1 MSDARLGRRRPGT
14 GGYREPED
22 ALRRRSGYGGA
33 ERSSGQE
40 DFYGG
45 QDEEIMP
52 WSEFETEERSGRRRP
67 NRRPT
72 QKRGGVLGLLS
83 ALGPILYFPI
93 MFFYLELAFHIYM
106 GEGIR
111 YFPVWLF
118 FSVSMGFFFA
128 LFAIN
133 FSKKA
138 NRIIT
143 CVLTCLISLV
153 YMIEM
158 MTKKILATYYQLFSI
173 AETAAENKLTDYMD
187 AIIDGILHNL
197 LGLFLMLLPVIFIFA
212 FGRKFYNFRRK
223 WIGLSGVVA
232 GAVLVTHLLGLLVIR
247 LPWRGDYTPGM
258 LYRTD
263 TNVDDQVQQLGV
275 STMLRLDL
283 KHSLFG
289 IKVKR
294 DDDFVTPD
302 PVYTAESVPET
313 GAGEPGESGANVN
326 AELPENTAGL
336 FTNTD
341 TSPNV
346 MNVDLETLAA
356 NAPNEDL
363 AWLCKYFNSQTPT
376 NKNKYTGAFKDYN
389 VIFITAE
396 GLTGY
401 GISEELTPT
410 LWKLSHEGFVF
421 NNFYTALHYTST
433 AGGECQNMLGLYP
446 KNGNP
451 IITKDS
457 GAEGTNWY
465 FNLAQ
470 QLNRLGYVSAGYH
483 ANGDMYKRQACHTNM
498 GYKWCQEE
506 SGFPLEMDE
515 DGAKALWPQSDLY
528 TIEQTIDQYISS
540 EKPFNVYY
548 LTISGHMQY
557 GFDGNAMAKKNR
569 GAVSGTG
576 YSELTQGYL
585 ATCIELDKSMEYLL
599 QRLEQAGIADK
610 TLVVLAPDHIPYFNV
625 ANMEELAGK
634 SFVSGDTENLAKNLN
649 ESMITD
655 YNLYKNTLIM
665 WSGSM
670 KEPVQV
676 DKVCCQVD
684 ILPTISNLLGLEY
697 DSRMLSG
704 TDILSDSAGL
714 AAFNSGCWLSDA
726 GYYNRYDET
735 FTPAAGVT
743 MTAEQQEEYVAAM
756 RKVAANRRAI
766 SEICLTHDAYEYI
779 FPGTK
784 NSSNFSP

>member
-1 MSDARLGRRRPGT
+1 MSDTRLKRRRPGT
-14 GGYREPED
+14 GGYRGDTPG
-22 ALRRRSGYGGA
+22 RRNGYGRA
-33 ERSSGQE
+33 ERSSGRGDLYDEFYE
-40 DFYGG
+40 DM
-45 QDEEIMP
+45 DEDAIP
-52 WSEFETEERSGRRRP
+52 WSEFEEPERPKRKKGRQR
-67 NRRPT
+67 N
-72 QKRGGVLGLLS
+72 GVLRLLS
-83 ALGPILYFPI
+83 ALGPILYFP
-93 MFFYLELAFHIYM
+93 MLLFYLEFAFHIYM
-106 GEGIR
+106 GEGLR
-111 YFPVWLF
+111 YLPVWLF
-118 FSVSMGFFFA
+118 FSVSMGFFFS

-133 FSKKA
+133 FSRKA

-143 CVLTCLISLV
+143 YVLTCLISLV

-158 MTKKILATYYQLFSI
+158 MTKKILASYYQLFSI
-173 AETAAENKLTDYMD
+173 AKTAAGNKLTDYMD

-197 LGLFLMLLPVIFIFA
+197 LGLLLMLLPVIFIFA
-212 FGRKFYNFRRK
+212 VGRKFYSFKRK

-232 GAVLVTHLLGLLVIR
+232 GAVVVTHLFGLLVIR

-258 LYRTD
+258 LYQTD

-275 STMLRLDL
+275 TTMLRLDL

-289 IKVKR
+289 VKVKR
-294 DDDFVTPD
+294 DDDFASPD
-302 PVYTAESVPET
+302 PVYTAESTPSAGNGTGET
-313 GAGEPGESGANVN
+313 GESSADVNAGLPEEPG
-326 AELPENTAGL
+326 GL

-346 MNVDLETLAA
+346 MNVDLEALAA

-363 AWLCKYFNSQTPT
+363 EWLCKYFNSQTPT
-376 NKNKYTGAFKDYN
+376 NKNKYTGAFKGYN

-401 GISEELTPT
+401 AISEELTPT

-451 IITKDS
+451 IITQNS
-457 GAEGTNWY
+457 GAAGTNWY

-470 QLNRLGYVSAGYH
+470 QLNREGYVSAGYH

-498 GYKWCQEE
+498 GYKWCQKE

-515 DGAKALWPQSDLY
+515 AGTKSLWPQSDLY
-528 TIEQTIDQYISS
+528 TVEQTIDQYLNS

-557 GFDGNAMAKKNR
+557 GFEGNAMARKNQA
-569 GAVSGTG
+569 AVSGTG
-576 YSELTQGYL
+576 YTELTQGYL

-599 QRLEQAGIADK
+599 RRLEEAGIADK
-610 TLVVLAPDHIPYFNV
+610 TLIVLAPDHIPYFNIG
-625 ANMEELAGK
+625 NMEELAGK
-634 SFVSGDTENLAKNLN
+634 NFVSGDTADLADALD
-649 ESMITD
+649 ESMISD

-684 ILPTISNLLGLEY
+684 ILPTVSNLLGLEY

-714 AAFNSGCWLSDA
+714 VAFNSGCWLSDA
-726 GYYNRYDET
+726 GYYNRYEGT
-735 FTPAAGVT
+735 FTPAAGVS
-743 MTAEQQEEYVAAM
+743 MTADQQEEYVAAM
-756 RKVAANRRAI
+756 RKVAANRRTI
-766 SEICLTHDAYEYI
+766 SEICLKDDAYEYI

-784 NSSNFSP
+784 NSSSFSP